1 MLVSNSQYEPDK
13 GSASSYR
20 RNVTVKGNSVS
31 KRQLILQSHVRNE
44 QFLRELQPILSL
56 WLTTSLFMDYGL
68 EDHASEGAQD
78 PQARRGKLRVA
89 VGLLKEMVDQLN
101 TLLENWPNAVW
112 LFFPDT
118 GHGGRIRVFQEFNAT
133 IYPLYF
139 PDAPREVPWRI
150 RRVRGHRWC
159 GVARRIR
166 TESHRAFHLWD
177 QFKAGRS
184 PMEIARREFPSKSPR
199 LTRKWKKELMVVHR
213 SLERA
218 HQLIYEQPLP
228 NNRKLRRLCDFNLD
242 DHVAKCSQCQNAPT
256 VEQMCP
262 LARDFVNQDSKS

>member
-1 MLVSNSQYEPDK
+1 M
-13 GSASSYR
+13 
-20 RNVTVKGNSVS
+20 
-31 KRQLILQSHVRNE
+31 QSHVRNE

-68 EDHASEGAQD
+68 EDPASEGAQD
-78 PQARRGKLRVA
+78 PQARWGKLRVA

-184 PMEIARREFPSKSPR
+184 PMEIARREFPSKSPQV
-199 LTRKWKKELMVVHR
+199 TRTWKKELMVVHR

-228 NNRKLRRLCDFNLD
+228 KNRKIRRLRGFNID
-242 DHVAKCSQCQNAPT
+242 DHIAKCSQCRNAPAP
-256 VEQMCP
+256 EQMCSP
-262 LARDFVNQDSKS
+262 ARDFVNQDCKS

>member
-1 MLVSNSQYEPDK
+1 M
-13 GSASSYR
+13 
-20 RNVTVKGNSVS
+20 S

-184 PMEIARREFPSKSPR
+184 PMEIARREFPSKSPQV
-199 LTRKWKKELMVVHR
+199 TRTWKKELMVVHR

-228 NNRKLRRLCDFNLD
+228 KNRKIRRLRSFNID
-242 DHVAKCSQCQNAPT
+242 DHIAKCSQCRNAPAP
-256 VEQMCP
+256 EQMCSP
-262 LARDFVNQDSKS
+262 ARDFVNQDCKS